1 MRNLEAI
8 ITFLVLTM
16 FGYFFGELAY
26 AKPKANEVLKGM
38 FIPNLR
44 GSGETCI
51 YISLLGVFLH
61 CKPLSLFC
69 FVNSIQ

>member
-1 MRNLEAI
+1 
-8 ITFLVLTM
+8 M
-16 FGYFFGELAY
+16 FGCFFGELAY

-51 YISLLGVFLH
+51 S
-61 CKPLSLFC
+61 LSLNATFLTL
-69 FVNSIQ
+69 